1 MLCLF
6 YISGNSKFKSAVR
19 HIIPV
24 IKKQNIIKKAGGFI
38 GIKNDA
44 LQWYN
49 SDLERY
55 ADLING
61 CIFKGK
67 KMVKSE
73 YLTYVPRKK
82 SVIQERRNIPYLDV
96 LMKFA
101 EDKTIVENT
110 IFIESVALRTES
122 IEDYLSHTDRERD
135 FIFLHNHPE
144 NRFYI
149 ACEGQA
155 DSDYAIPL
163 REFMYD
169 AMEYTDQ
176 LKSKRHKVKID
187 ESTKYI
193 LPVFHMVLY
202 HGWNQWKSKH
212 RLQEMMYISEEVE
225 EFIDQVT
232 DYQSYIIDIH
242 EQEPELFT
250 TEWAD
255 IFRLM
260 RHSRKKEELKKYVD
274 EHMDEL
280 KMLSKDTRMLLA
292 VLLDQYEIMKDG
304 KVEVKDMCEAWD
316 GAMQMY
322 AEEAAEKEREKVIKE
337 EREKAEKAERRLRSL
352 FSILAKEH
360 EYEKLNRAFDDAD
373 FCQEL
378 YMLYGI

>member
-1 MLCLF
+1 
-6 YISGNSKFKSAVR
+6 
-19 HIIPV
+19 
-24 IKKQNIIKKAGGFI
+24 
-38 GIKNDA
+38 
-44 LQWYN
+44 
-49 SDLERY
+49 
-55 ADLING
+55 
-61 CIFKGK
+61 
-67 KMVKSE
+67 
-73 YLTYVPRKK
+73 
-82 SVIQERRNIPYLDV
+82 
-96 LMKFA
+96 MKFT
-101 EDKTIVENT
+101 EDKEIIVENT
-110 IFIESVALRTES
+110 ILMEGVALRTES

-250 TEWAD
+250 TEWVD

-337 EREKAEKAERRLRSL
+337 EREKAETAERRLRSL